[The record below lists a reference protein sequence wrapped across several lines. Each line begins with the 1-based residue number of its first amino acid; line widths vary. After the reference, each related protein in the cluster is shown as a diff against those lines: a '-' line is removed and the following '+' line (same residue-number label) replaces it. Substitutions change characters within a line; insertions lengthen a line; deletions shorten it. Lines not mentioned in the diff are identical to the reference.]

1 MSEVQHETL
10 EKHETKNVLLTT
22 TLQLTIFLALVTV
35 LLFMALFSTY
45 PPIHDFFHGLRHAL
59 MIIPCH

>member
-1 MSEVQHETL
+1 MSDVEHDTVEQ
-10 EKHETKNVLLTT
+10 HETKNVVLNTT
-22 TLQLTIFLALVTV
+22 IQITIFLALVGV
-35 LLFMALFSTY
+35 ILFMSLFSTY

>member
-35 LLFMALFSTY
+35 ILFMALFSTY